1 MKEDTTAFRLQVSMI
16 HTHFQ
21 LTIFSQASIV
31 VTSRDDKSVLTQVSQ
46 VARTLHT
53 VLPLA
58 SVGMVTRKT

>member
-1 MKEDTTAFRLQVSMI
+1 MI

-46 VARTLHT
+46 VARTSHT

-58 SVGMVTRKT
+58 SVGMVTRKTSGTTNAAVGVN

>member
-1 MKEDTTAFRLQVSMI
+1 MI

-46 VARTLHT
+46 VARTSHT

-58 SVGMVTRKT
+58 SVGMVTRKTSGKTNAAVGVN

>member
-1 MKEDTTAFRLQVSMI
+1 MI